1 MAALFARS
9 CAQVREDLP
18 LDLGPHRREDLRNRN
33 VARVR
38 PVIATP
44 APALAASSSGITS
57 SSSLS
62 PLASGVIGI
71 VKEAVISGGPVAGG
85 GLGEGRREGAECR
98 CQRVA
103 ARRGAGRGVGV
114 SVNAQEYRLE
124 GLLSSTTTT
133 SPVRPLPPPRPN
145 FQNGSRGGRVMAE
158 GRRGPQPRNQSSHD
172 GWAPPAVRQTQKQ
185 PALPHGRS
193 KASSSSAP
201 PKDLRI
207 QSQTPNKACAAVR
220 CVSIMETL
228 MEVGGA
234 TQDEAIQMEGGKAGW
249 LGRGKVAGRGGS
261 VPGKGERGDDGRG
274 RRKHNAKLK
283 RRRERGTT
291 PDWIRRVL
299 EVARRGNVDELS
311 HCLGGMDPTLVRN
324 LSDHSGNNL
333 LHMVAGR
340 GHVAALAWLCGA
352 GSDPTNSQ
360 ANPSGSNSVP
370 ACGSLLEAALLDE
383 NRAGLTPIGV
393 AIKNGRVGVVEWLLR
408 QGEARLMPNAGM
420 GNVSGSAST
429 ISRRLWP
436 GMPVS
441 EGPGVGEPSPLHLA
455 AKYGQD
461 RLLRWLLRRS
471 GFQRR
476 KPSQVSVV
484 NPTQMNRTLNRSLD
498 SGLNHGG
505 TDWED
510 RDEDNAIWRELLL
523 HSPLHRDI
531 DLKFSQVHGPGV
543 QETEAT
549 SEKYVPGINQ
559 RDHRG
564 RTPLHLAAKAG
575 NTTTCRILLSHGADI
590 SLKSELGRKASGC
603 ALSRGHTALSSWLSL
618 WEAALNLASQLASAT
633 EALADAQ
640 KQNQELRGHFREVL
654 MVGKRL
660 AKERD
665 EMCREF
671 GEAVSGRG
679 SGSGASEHLLITRLH
694 KAHFSGSLADME
706 HRLLLA
712 EQWWR
717 KEANGRGRNS
727 SVTTQNT
734 SAANTS
740 PSQANYEKEAL
751 HLLTC
756 ALAKAESDAGEVV
769 RVEGVGEL
777 SSSTSSASCS
787 SASSS
792 SSSSSSRPSS
802 RATSPSSSCSAEG
815 GDEEERK
822 LMALS
827 LDAVYSEIEERE
839 ETRRKSCDFGLLL
852 GIGDGAGTVQEAE
865 LRQRLHGLSLTSE
878 SGNASVLEVIEPH
891 EEEVSSSAKHH
902 QVSQSKSQV
911 NSPAVAAPSGR
922 RRGRRGKLMGR
933 GSQKSQASPTVPWE
947 VVLHRSV
954 SETTINRG
962 VPMEEGVGEE
972 ERGRGLSVSVEDLLG
987 GGDSHSIARGTGAQ
1001 QEPIPASAARG
1012 GKDGNSPVVV
1022 GGGAV
1027 TATGR
1032 SKHGSTPSTPGT
1044 GGNAAE
1050 GRTSTASHSS
1060 ASSSSLSANSRP
1072 DLLAGTTN
1080 RVAGD
1085 DMALSMVCDVQ
1096 DIGSES
1102 CGETGVSGGS
1112 GIGTISMGLL
1122 PVPHASGLKKRN
1134 FLQKLSAKARWPSTK
1149 RKKTASPVGPSQ
1161 PSQSLTSTPSSG
1173 SGGKRSQEISP
1184 EDFKETYLSP
1194 RITNGSIDSPPPTCQ
1209 ESPRLGMTSCPSVEC
1224 PEPPVES
1231 VVLSGGQESNAGTQS
1246 HPSQTVLTAPPVS
1259 PICDRHG
1266 SPGSSTGGHRTSQVR
1281 AELASVAASE
1291 DSGIMMVVPPRPSSS
1306 ASLPSSS
1313 SSCYYSAA
1321 TRAVGARE
1329 AALIGGSGAVVAL
1342 EDKIHHTSSHH
1353 HRTLAT
1359 YHLKCMGR
1367 RIGSLAAEPFLAH
1380 PEKALEAY
1388 IGRTRVQ
1395 QQQRQKGGMEEM
1407 TLPHTPPPPRPPH
1420 SPAPLP
1426 NPPCTTPSDPAH
1438 LSPILSERSA
1448 RVEHL
1453 EESAANIEVAPK
1465 AAKRTSVLNCDPV
1478 DIRPPEVSLQVQPAK
1493 VDVEDK
1499 QMTGAVEEN
1508 LDGASSTTAANEE
1521 EGVSTAVVVDR
1532 PWYDLS
1538 EEEEEEDNSNRG
1550 GAEGG
1555 GGSSGLSGLSVV
1567 RSSSEEDEDGWR
1579 RRQGEELGCAATLE
1593 GSEEDEHEGKSAL

>member
-1 MAALFARS
+1 
-9 CAQVREDLP
+9 
-18 LDLGPHRREDLRNRN
+18 
-33 VARVR
+33 
-38 PVIATP
+38 
-44 APALAASSSGITS
+44 
-57 SSSLS
+57 
-62 PLASGVIGI
+62 
-71 VKEAVISGGPVAGG
+71 
-85 GLGEGRREGAECR
+85 
-98 CQRVA
+98 
-103 ARRGAGRGVGV
+103 
-114 SVNAQEYRLE
+114 
-124 GLLSSTTTT
+124 
-133 SPVRPLPPPRPN
+133 
-145 FQNGSRGGRVMAE
+145 
-158 GRRGPQPRNQSSHD
+158 
-172 GWAPPAVRQTQKQ
+172 
-185 PALPHGRS
+185 
-193 KASSSSAP
+193 
-201 PKDLRI
+201 
-207 QSQTPNKACAAVR
+207 
-220 CVSIMETL
+220 
-228 MEVGGA
+228 
-234 TQDEAIQMEGGKAGW
+234 MEGGKEGW
-249 LGRGKVAGRGGS
+249 VGRGKGVGRGA

-274 RRKHNAKLK
+274 RRKHHGKLK

-299 EVARRGNVDELS
+299 EVARRGDVDELS

-360 ANPSGSNSVP
+360 ASPSSSNAVP

-408 QGEARLMPNAGM
+408 QGEARLMPNANI
-420 GNVSGSAST
+420 GNVSGSANT

-476 KPSQVSVV
+476 RPSQVAMV
-484 NPTQMNRTLNRSLD
+484 NPTQMNRALNRSLD

-505 TDWED
+505 GDWEE

-531 DLKFSQVHGPGV
+531 DLKFGPGPGARDTDITP
-543 QETEAT
+543 ER
-549 SEKYVPGINQ
+549 YVPGINQ

-575 NTTTCRILLSHGADI
+575 NTNTCRILLSHGADI

-679 SGSGASEHLLITRLH
+679 SGVSEHLLISRLH

-717 KEANGRGRNS
+717 KEANGRGRNASTTNQNPSTTNATTPS
-727 SVTTQNT
+727 SMN
-734 SAANTS
+734 N
-740 PSQANYEKEAL
+740 EKEAL

-756 ALAKAESDAGEVV
+756 ALAEAESDAGEVV

-802 RATSPSSSCSAEG
+802 RASSPSSSCSAEG
-815 GDEEERK
+815 EDEEERK

-852 GIGDGAGTVQEAE
+852 GIGEGVGTVQEAE

-891 EEEVSSSAKHH
+891 EDEVGGGTNHH
-902 QVSQSKSQV
+902 HVSQSKIHGS
-911 NSPAVAAPSGR
+911 SSASAAPGGR
-922 RRGRRGKLMGR
+922 RRGRRGKMLGR
-933 GSQKSQASPTVPWE
+933 GSQKSQTSATLPWD

-962 VPMEEGVGEE
+962 IPMEEDAGED
-972 ERGRGLSVSVEDLLG
+972 ERERGLSVSVEDLLG
-987 GGDSHSIARGTGAQ
+987 GGGDGHSMARGAGG
-1001 QEPIPASAARG
+1001 QETLPPPGGRG
-1012 GKDGNSPVVV
+1012 VKDGSATGVAV
-1022 GGGAV
+1022 GGPV
-1027 TATGR
+1027 TGR
-1032 SKHGSTPSTPGT
+1032 SKHGGTPSAPGT
-1044 GGNAAE
+1044 VGSATE

-1072 DLLAGTTN
+1072 DLLAGTTP
-1080 RVAGD
+1080 RVGTD
-1085 DMALSMVCDVQ
+1085 ELTLSMVCDVQ

-1102 CGETGVSGGS
+1102 CGETGLSGGS

-1122 PVPHASGLKKRN
+1122 PVPHSSGLKKRN

-1149 RKKTASPVGPSQ
+1149 RKKTASPVGPSLS
-1161 PSQSLTSTPSSG
+1161 SQSLTSTPSSG
-1173 SGGKRSQEISP
+1173 GSSSKRSQEISP

-1194 RITNGSIDSPPPTCQ
+1194 RITNGSVDSSPSTCQ
-1209 ESPRLGMTSCPSVEC
+1209 ESPRLGMTNCPNSDR
-1224 PEPPVES
+1224 PDPPVES
-1231 VVLSGGQESNAGTQS
+1231 VLSGGKDGSTGTQS
-1246 HPSQTVLTAPPVS
+1246 HPPQTVLTTAPVS

-1291 DSGIMMVVPPRPSSS
+1291 DSGIMMVAPPRPSSS

-1329 AALIGGSGAVVAL
+1329 AAMIGGGGGVVAL
-1342 EDKIHHTSSHH
+1342 EDKLHHTSGHH

-1367 RIGSLAAEPFLAH
+1367 RIGSVAAEQFLAH

-1395 QQQRQKGGMEEM
+1395 QQQRQKGSMEEM

-1426 NPPCTTPSDPAH
+1426 NPPCTPPSDPAH

-1448 RVEHL
+1448 CVDHMEETTANVE
-1453 EESAANIEVAPK
+1453 AAQK
-1465 AAKRTSVLNCDPV
+1465 ATKRTSGLNCDTV
-1478 DIRPPEVSLQVQPAK
+1478 DIRPQEVPSQGQSSNAVSP
-1493 VDVEDK
+1493 EDK
-1499 QMTGAVEEN
+1499 QLTGVAEGGLEPVSPSSAV
-1508 LDGASSTTAANEE
+1508 DVE

-1579 RRQGEELGCAATLE
+1579 RRQGEELVHGATLE
-1593 GSEEDEHEGKSAL
+1593 VSEEDEHEGKSAL